1 MSQSESAGPTHA
13 PNPAG
18 GSPPVGAG
26 DTGSQNTRT
35 DQARPGASQASS
47 RRRSIIGTL
56 IGAVGATV
64 ISLLFISSFM
74 GALHKPG
81 PHGVPVGIVG
91 TPAQATALHRALDDQ
106 ASGGFT
112 VKSFP
117 TVRDAQNAILN
128 RHQYA
133 ALVPGPGQQVL
144 LTATAAG
151 NAVTGD
157 TVKAFAG
164 VARTAQLPLTINNIR
179 PLPPNDPQG
188 ISQVFFV
195 VALLAPSLVFGN
207 LLVTKFGTNL
217 SPPGQVLAAA
227 VYAVI
232 VAAVA
237 TAIADPAIGALTGA
251 PWGIFG
257 IGTLLAFVAAVV
269 PAAAVR
275 WGKGLGYIV
284 VFLLFI
290 PVGIASSGT
299 TLGPYLITPWY
310 ADLGKALPAGA
321 ALPAVQ
327 NTVYFHGNAI
337 TTPMLVLSAW
347 AVAGT
352 IALILIMLRHRSAPT
367 AATQPAKEPTPAEP
381 NEPQPRPASS

>member
-1 MSQSESAGPTHA
+1 MSESDSARRTQTSSQTSGGP
-13 PNPAG
+13 PAG
-18 GSPPVGAG
+18 VPDSGEQS
-26 DTGSQNTRT
+26 DRTHRSQ
-35 DQARPGASQASS
+35 PGAPATSA
-47 RRRSIIGTL
+47 RRRSIVATL

-91 TPAQATALHRALDDQ
+91 TPAQATALHNALDQQ

-112 VKSFP
+112 VKSFS
-117 TVRDAQNAILN
+117 TVQAAQDAILD
-128 RHQYA
+128 RHDYA
-133 ALVPGPGQQVL
+133 ALVPGPVGQVL

-151 NAVTGD
+151 NAVASD

-164 VARTAQLPLTINNIR
+164 VARTAGVPLTVNNIR
-179 PLPPNDPQG
+179 PLPPNDPEG

-207 LLVTKFGTNL
+207 MLVTKFGTNL
-217 SPPGQVLAAA
+217 SPPGQLLAAGI
-227 VYAVI
+227 YAVI

-275 WGKGLGYIV
+275 WGRGLGYLV
-284 VFLLFI
+284 VFLLFV

-299 TLGPYLITPWY
+299 TLGPHLITPWY

-321 ALPAVQ
+321 ALPAIQ

-337 TTPMLVLSAW
+337 TTPLLVLSAW
-347 AVAGT
+347 ALAGI
-352 IALILIMLRHRSAPT
+352 IALLLIMVLRRPAT
-367 AATQPAKEPTPAEP
+367 TTTQPAKEPTPTAP
-381 NEPQPRPASS
+381 NMPQPRQTTA